1 MGLVIVFKGIT
12 VISVTLLVPAGAQAT
27 TAFAKGTAHATA
39 TTGSPAT
46 TAASI
51 AASETVARQLGG
63 STASVTRWGDAYAT
77 QDGAVRP
84 AIATT
89 QSPVAEARHCAL
101 IIREFVAANPNF
113 RAHAARCATIY
124 APGPSANTTASS
136 VPPGRSKMVNLL
148 RLIPAG
154 ITLASVAPVFKVVLA
169 RPAPRALTL
178 RTVLK
183 CARSLSR
190 RPSATVGR

>member
-89 QSPVAEARHCAL
+89 QSPVAEGECAL

-113 RAHAARCATIY
+113 RAQDVRCATIY
-124 APGPSANTTASS
+124 APGPSVNTTASS
-136 VPPGRSKMVNLL
+136 VPAGRSKMVNLL

-154 ITLASVAPVFKVVLA
+154 ITLASVMPVFKVVVV
-169 RPAPRALTL
+169 RPVRRALTL

>member
-46 TAASI
+46 TAVSI
-51 AASETVARQLGG
+51 AASEMVARQLGG
-63 STASVTRWGDAYAT
+63 STASVTRWADAYVT
-77 QDGAVRP
+77 QDGADQI
-84 AIATT
+84 AIVTT
-89 QSPVAEARHCAL
+89 SQPVAGEAHAL

-113 RAHAARCATIY
+113 RAQDVRCATIY
-124 APGPSANTTASS
+124 APGPSVNTTASS
-136 VPPGRSKMVNLL
+136 VLAGRSKMVNLL

-154 ITLASVAPVFKVVLA
+154 ITLVSVAPVFKVVVV
-169 RPAPRALTL
+169 RPVRRALTL